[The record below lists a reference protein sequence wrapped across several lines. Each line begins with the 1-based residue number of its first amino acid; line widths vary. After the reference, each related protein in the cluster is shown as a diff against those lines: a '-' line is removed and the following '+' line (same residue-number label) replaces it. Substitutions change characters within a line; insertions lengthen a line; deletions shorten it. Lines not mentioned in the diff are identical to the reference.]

1 MESNKENKEEEK
13 KLYQRFSEAGL
24 QYSHAVGISS
34 RREKKENNERRV
46 IRPLWIFLSTFTFP
60 FFVRFFPFRFLC
72 ARIVFPSTLAVLI
85 ICCIIK
91 WLEVQ

>member
-60 FFVRFFPFRFLC
+60 FFVRFFPFRFLRKKSFSYPFNSHRVVYTDRYK
-72 ARIVFPSTLAVLI
+72 A
-85 ICCIIK
+85 
-91 WLEVQ
+91 